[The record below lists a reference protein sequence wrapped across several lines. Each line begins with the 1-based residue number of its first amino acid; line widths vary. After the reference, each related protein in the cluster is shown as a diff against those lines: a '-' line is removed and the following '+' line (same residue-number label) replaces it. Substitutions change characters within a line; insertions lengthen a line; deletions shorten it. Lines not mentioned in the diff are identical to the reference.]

1 MIGVA
6 MYLQPTTTYG
16 SLIPG
21 SEYIR
26 SLVRQGKMSP
36 EAAKRLRWFDHFERS
51 QNARK
56 TCRYFGISAQT
67 FYRWKRRFDPYDL
80 TTLESMSSRPLR
92 VRQPRTPVQLV
103 ERILKLREQY
113 PRWGKEKL
121 AVLLR
126 REGIKVSGS
135 TVGREMKRLR
145 ARGVLVEPENVRQ
158 AKLARRRRRKP
169 RYAVRRP
176 KGYKV
181 EGPGD
186 LVQVDTLQVRLL
198 PDELRIQF
206 RAHDVISKR
215 AGLRVFKR
223 QTSGAAAEFLHHL
236 KMKFPFPIR
245 AIQIDGGSEFR
256 DQFEEACQ
264 GKDILIFELPPSSPK
279 LNGRVER
286 ANRTHR
292 EEFYEVYDIDLDLER
307 HNNQLEQWAYTYN
320 HIRPH
325 QALDYLTPDEY
336 YRQCQRKA
344 QVSLRS

>member
-1 MIGVA
+1 
-6 MYLQPTTTYG
+6 MYLKPTTTYG

-26 SLVRQGKMSP
+26 SLVRQGNMSS
-36 EAAKRLRWFDHFERS
+36 EAAKRLRWFDHFERCR
-51 QNARK
+51 NVRL

-67 FYRWKRRFDPYDL
+67 FYRWRRRFDPYDL
-80 TTLESMSSRPLR
+80 TTLESASSRPLR
-92 VRQPRTPVQLV
+92 IRRPQTSPQVV
-103 ERILKLREQY
+103 ERILELREQY

-126 REGIKVSGS
+126 QEGIKISGS

-158 AKLARRRRRKP
+158 AKLARKRRRKP
-169 RYAVRRP
+169 RYAVRKP
-176 KGYKV
+176 KDYKV

-198 PDELRIQF
+198 PDEVRFQF
-206 RAHDVISKR
+206 SARDTITR
-215 AGLRVFKR
+215 MDGLRAYKR
-223 QTSGAAAEFLHHL
+223 QTSSAGADFLHYL
-236 KMKFPFPIR
+236 RKKFPFPIR

-264 GKDILIFELPPSSPK
+264 GKDILLFELPPSSPK

-325 QALDYLTPDEY
+325 QALDYLTPYEY
-336 YRQCQRKA
+336 YRQWKRNQKS
-344 QVSLRS
+344 QVSLMS